1 MKKKTKG
8 EVLRKGLQIQINTHQ
23 LIEMNKRGRIS

>member
-1 MKKKTKG
+1 MKKNRKG

-23 LIEMNKRGRIS
+23 LIEINKRGQIS